1 MFNNNFVLSYYKN
14 ASSGMH
20 IQRVNESKEA
30 TKPHTHEYFQ
40 IYYVVKGSLEH
51 YTKDDFST
59 LSQGDMFIIPPNS
72 VHYINHL
79 DGAVFYTFSFMP
91 ESLGKVD
98 SVNKLTL
105 NFLNSLSKNNLVKAK
120 ITIPI
125 SEALT
130 VNEIMEKLYKEFNE
144 KKLAYEEVMRAYAI
158 VLITLFARIY
168 YENLPEHA
176 SYSLAENREQVLH
189 CINYIRYNYMEDFS
203 LNEMS
208 KRCAMSKSVFCK
220 LFKDISG
227 KTFNEFV
234 NYTRITNA
242 KSLIKQNYKMV
253 DVCSLCGYTDFTTFY
268 RNFKKITGKSPKDF
282 VKE

>member
-1 MFNNNFVLSYYKN
+1 MEAKKFIINYYKN
-14 ASSGMH
+14 SDSGIH
-20 IQRVNESKEA
+20 IQKIKDSVEA
-30 TKPHTHEYFQ
+30 QKSHSHEYFQ

-79 DGAVFYTFSFMP
+79 DGAVFYAFSFMP

-130 VNEIMEKLYKEFNE
+130 VNEIMEKLGE
-144 KKLAYEEVMRAYAI
+144 KYGVDM
-158 VLITLFARIY
+158 
-168 YENLPEHA
+168 P
-176 SYSLAENREQVLH
+176 
-189 CINYIRYNYMEDFS
+189 
-203 LNEMS
+203 
-208 KRCAMSKSVFCK
+208 
-220 LFKDISG
+220 
-227 KTFNEFV
+227 
-234 NYTRITNA
+234 ITNA
-242 KSLIKQNYKMV
+242 
-253 DVCSLCGYTDFTTFY
+253 VCSILND
-268 RNFKKITGKSPKDF
+268 D
-282 VKE
+282 KEPMEVFLSLFSRSTRKEF